1 MVWTEIITTQVPNW
15 VSIADSQTPNWTTV
29 VT

>member
-15 VSIADSQTPNWTTV
+15 VAVADSQTPNWTTV